1 MKRNYLKYWRVIS
14 YFIKTKYN
22 LKQAELDTLLFLKSE
37 QYFSKAKF
45 KEFNELLSWNKRRFD
60 ILLRDGW
67 IEVFRKRSGVH
78 KTLYQLSYKSQ
89 RLLKSIY
96 DKLEGTEIP
105 DSEHN
110 PMFHRNV
117 SYTDK
122 VYRNMIKEM
131 NKTIRQ
137 QRHSSQG

>member
-1 MKRNYLKYWRVIS
+1 MNRDYLKYWRVIS
-14 YFIKTKYN
+14 YFIKTKYK

-67 IEVFRKRSGVH
+67 IEVFRKRVGKQ

-110 PMFHRNV
+110 PIFHKNV

-131 NKTIRQ
+131 NKEIRKN
-137 QRHSSQG
+137 RYS

>member
-1 MKRNYLKYWRVIS
+1 MNRDYLKYWRVIS
-14 YFIKTKYN
+14 YFIKTKYK

-37 QYFSKAKF
+37 SYFSKAKV

-105 DSEHN
+105 DSQHN
-110 PMFHRNV
+110 PIFHRNV